1 MRASHPFRFGV
12 VARNAASAQDWAA
25 KACRA
30 EELGYTSLLVP
41 DHFGTSVSP
50 LPALAA
56 AAHASTTL
64 RLGSFVFDNDYRH
77 PALLQKDVATLDML
91 TSGRVELG
99 IGAGG
104 DRPEYEQT
112 GIPFDTPEV
121 RVERLG
127 EALAIIKGLFRSTP
141 SEPFSFSSAY
151 YRINGLAGGPPPVQL
166 PHPPILIGGGG
177 RRVLSLAAR
186 EADIVGFTF
195 WRHRNG
201 SPNGV
206 SLTPAATDQQVA
218 WVREAAGARFD
229 TLELNMLIQWVEVTE
244 QPEPTVNWLAARW
257 NLSPAIV
264 RESAH
269 ALLGSVPHLIEDL
282 QARRERYG
290 ISYIAVFDQFM
301 EAFAPV
307 VQQLAGK

>member
-12 VARNAASAQDWAA
+12 VARNAVSAQQWAA
-25 KACRA
+25 TARRA
-30 EELGYTSLLVP
+30 EDLGYTSFLVP
-41 DHFGTSVSP
+41 DHFGASVSP
-50 LPALAA
+50 VPALAVA
-56 AAHASTTL
+56 GYASTTL

-77 PALLQKDVATLDML
+77 PALLQKDVATLDLL
-91 TSGRVELG
+91 TGGRFEFG

-104 DRPEYEQT
+104 DRPEYEQA
-112 GIPFDTPEV
+112 GIPFDPPEV

-127 EALAIIKGLFRSTP
+127 EALAMIKGLFRSAP
-141 SEPFSFSSAY
+141 AEPFSFSGAH
-151 YRINGLAGGPPPVQL
+151 YRLAGLSGGPPPVQR

-177 RRVLSLAAR
+177 RHVLSLAAR

-195 WRHRNG
+195 WRHRDG

-206 SLTPAATDQQVA
+206 SMTPAATDQQVA
-218 WVREAAGARFD
+218 WVREAAGDRFD
-229 TLELNMLIQWVEVTE
+229 TLELNLLIQWVEVTE
-244 QPEPTVNWLAARW
+244 HPEPTVNWLAERW
-257 NLSPAIV
+257 NLSPALV

-269 ALLGSVPHLIEDL
+269 ALVGSVPHLVEDL
-282 QARRERYG
+282 QSRRDRYG

-307 VQQLAGK
+307 VQHLAGK